1 MVLHLAGRGGVSVS
15 SDIRRRIDA
24 KIAKMQR
31 LFPKLIEARVT
42 LAVERH
48 RHLAEVTLQAKRA
61 TFHAEGEAPDFHAA
75 VDQALATL
83 GAQIRRKKERVTA
96 WKPRLARAQ
105 RASTLPVDGQAEP
118 RGEPGSPPPLV
129 VRRTSVKPMS
139 LDEAVDQL
147 RLQADG
153 LLVFRNARTRA
164 VSVLRRRPDGG
175 VELVEPAG

>member
-1 MVLHLAGRGGVSVS
+1 VVLHLAGRGGVSVS
-15 SDIRRRIDA
+15 PDIRRRIDA

-42 LAVERH
+42 LATERY

-75 VDQALATL
+75 MDQALATL
-83 GAQIRRKKERVTA
+83 VAQIRRKKDRVTA
-96 WKPRLARAQ
+96 RKPRPARVRQASRPLAGG
-105 RASTLPVDGQAEP
+105 PEP
-118 RGEPGSPPPLV
+118 GDEPGSPPPLV

-164 VSVLRRRPDGG
+164 VNVLRRRPDGG

>member
-15 SDIRRRIDA
+15 PTIQRRIEG

-31 LFPKLIEARVT
+31 LFPKLIEARVA
-42 LAVERH
+42 LATERY
-48 RHLAEVTLQAKRA
+48 RHLAEVTLRGKRA

-83 GAQIRRKKERVTA
+83 VAQIRRKKERVTA
-96 WKPRLARAQ
+96 KKPRAGRVPRA
-105 RASTLPVDGQAEP
+105 P
-118 RGEPGSPPPLV
+118 SPPSSPLELREELV
-129 VRRTSVKPMS
+129 RTSSLRVRRTSVKPMS
-139 LDEAVDQL
+139 LEEAVEQL
-147 RLQADG
+147 RLQTDG

-164 VSVLRRRPDGG
+164 VNVLRRRSDGG

>member
-1 MVLHLAGRGGVSVS
+1 VVLHLAGRGGVSVS
-15 SDIRRRIDA
+15 PDIRRRVDA

-42 LAVERH
+42 LATERY

-75 VDQALATL
+75 VDEALATL
-83 GAQIRRKKERVTA
+83 VAQIRRKKDRVTA
-96 WKPRLARAQ
+96 RQPRPARAPQ
-105 RASTLPVDGQAEP
+105 ASRPLSGGPEP
-118 RGEPGSPPPLV
+118 GDEPGSPPPLV

-164 VSVLRRRPDGG
+164 VNVLRRRPDGG

>member
-1 MVLHLAGRGGVSVS
+1 MVLHLAGRGGASVS
-15 SDIRRRIDA
+15 PDIRRRIDA

-42 LAVERH
+42 LATERY

-83 GAQIRRKKERVTA
+83 VAQIRRKKDRVTA
-96 WKPRLARAQ
+96 RKPRPARARQ
-105 RASTLPVDGQAEP
+105 ASRPLSGGPEP
-118 RGEPGSPPPLV
+118 GDEPGSPPPLV

-164 VSVLRRRPDGG
+164 VNVLRRRPDGG